1 MKTKPKT
8 NLSKMKQEELL
19 ELRNDETIVI
29 KDPDKGEAAVIL
41 SAGHYQSMIM
51 QHLLDE
57 NTYTK
62 LETRLLHRQQNTE

>member
-29 KDPDKGEAAVIL
+29 KHPD
-41 SAGHYQSMIM
+41 
-51 QHLLDE
+51 
-57 NTYTK
+57 
-62 LETRLLHRQQNTE
+62 